1 MTTTGER
8 GTAGGAG
15 APGGPRTADRT
26 DRVAPRPG
34 LWARWS
40 VRDLRRRWLQV
51 AAIALV
57 IALGTGTYTGL
68 MSSAEWRR
76 TSYDASYAASDVHDL
91 LVETVEGTTTD
102 GGELRA
108 AIAAVEHPEWIAGV
122 TTALAVPVQVDASTP
137 DEQILVPGR
146 LVGVEVT
153 GPGVEVDRITV
164 VDGRPLAA
172 GDDGQPVVLMDEH
185 FRSARGLPTEG
196 TLRISGDRQ
205 VAWVGSALSP
215 RYFLVGAETGALFG
229 SQGFAVLYGSQAWA
243 QEVAGAPGQVT
254 EAGVRLADG
263 VDVEAARAELEAAL
277 ADGSGSAVQVT
288 PLTEERS
295 YRILYDDIDGD
306 QQLFTIFAGLIL
318 VGAAFAAFN
327 LTGRIVE
334 SQRREIGVGMA
345 LGVPTRFLAVRPLLV
360 ALEIALLGVVL
371 GIGVGLAMGVLM
383 GSIIESFF
391 PLPVWEQPFQLGVY
405 ARGTLLGI
413 ALVLLA
419 SVWPVARAV
428 RVDPVDAIRT
438 GPRTTRSGGLAPLVQ
453 RLPLP
458 GRSLAQMP
466 LRDVLRAPRRT
477 VLTALGIAAMIA
489 TLIGVLGMVDSFLAT
504 VDRGEAEILGRS
516 PERVTVTLQTF
527 ALADSPEVQAVVDT
541 PGVARAEPGLRI
553 GGTVTSDADSFDVAL
568 DVIDLSPDALWA
580 PTPVAG
586 SLQTD
591 EPSLV
596 LSQKAVDDLGV
607 GVGDTVTF
615 RHPLR
620 DGLGYRWVES
630 EVPVGAVHP
639 NPYRFVAYMDIA
651 DADLFDL
658 DGIVNL
664 VEVQPEP
671 GTDVEVLRRQL
682 FGLAGVGS
690 VQPVAEIVEVIRDTI
705 AQVLDILVLV
715 QWAVLLLAVLIAFNS
730 SSIGA
735 DERAREHAT
744 MFAFGVPPRTV
755 LALAVAESAIVGVVA
770 TALGVLIGL
779 GLLQWMVS
787 ALIPT
792 TLPDLLVTR
801 DVAGTTFATAA
812 LLGIVAVALAPVLT
826 LRKLRR
832 MDIPSTLRVVE

>member
-1 MTTTGER
+1 MTTDDPG
-8 GTAGGAG
+8 APAAAGAG
-15 APGGPRTADRT
+15 PSGPRTG
-26 DRVAPRPG
+26 RVAPRPG
-34 LWARWS
+34 FWFRWS
-40 VRDLRRRWLQV
+40 LRDLRRRWVQV

-91 LVETVEGTTTD
+91 LVEAAEGTTTD
-102 GGELRA
+102 RDRLLA
-108 AIAAVEHPEWIAGV
+108 AIGSVEHPEWIAGV
-122 TTALAVPVQVDASTP
+122 TTALAVPVQVDASTA

-146 LVGVEVT
+146 LVGVEVE
-153 GPGVEVDRITV
+153 GPGTEVDRLTV
-164 VDGRPLAA
+164 LDGRGLAPEDA
-172 GDDGQPVVLMDEH
+172 GEPVVLLDEH
-185 FRSARGLPTEG
+185 FRSSRDLPAEG
-196 TLRISGDRQ
+196 TLRISGDRE
-205 VAWVGSALSP
+205 VAWVGAALSP
-215 RYFLVGAETGALFG
+215 RYFLIGAETGAIFG

-243 QEVAGAPGQVT
+243 QEVADAPGQVT

-263 VDVEAARAELEAAL
+263 VDVAAARAELEAAL
-277 ADGSGSAVQVT
+277 ADGLDAAVQVT

-318 VGAAFAAFN
+318 AGAAFAAFN

-345 LGVPTRFLAVRPLLV
+345 LGVPSRFLAVRPLLV
-360 ALEIALLGVVL
+360 ATEIALLGVVL
-371 GIGVGLAMGVLM
+371 GVGVGLAMGALM
-383 GSIIESFF
+383 GQVIESFF
-391 PLPVWEQPFQLGVY
+391 PLPVWEQPFQVGVY

-413 ALVLLA
+413 GLVLAA
-419 SVWPVARAV
+419 SVWPVRRAV

-516 PERVTVTLQTF
+516 PDRVTVTLQSF
-527 ALADSPEVQAVVDT
+527 GAADGPEVQAVADT
-541 PGVARAEPGLRI
+541 PGVATAEAGLRI
-553 GGTVTSDADSFDVAL
+553 GGTVSTDADSFDVAL

-586 SLQTD
+586 SLVTD

-607 GVGDTVTF
+607 DVGDTVSF

-639 NPYRFVAYMDIA
+639 NPYRFVAYMDLA
-651 DADLFDL
+651 HASLFDL
-658 DGIVNL
+658 EGIVNL
-664 VEVQPEP
+664 IEVRPEP
-671 GTDVEVLRRQL
+671 GTDVEALRRAL
-682 FGLAGVGS
+682 FGLDGVGS

-744 MFAFGVPPRTV
+744 MFAFGVPARTV
-755 LALAVAESAIVGVVA
+755 LGLAVVESAIVGVVA
-770 TALGVLIGL
+770 TAIGVLVGL
-779 GLLQWMVS
+779 GLLQWMVT

-792 TLPDLLVTR
+792 TLPDLLVVR
-801 DVAGTTFATAA
+801 DVSASTFATAA